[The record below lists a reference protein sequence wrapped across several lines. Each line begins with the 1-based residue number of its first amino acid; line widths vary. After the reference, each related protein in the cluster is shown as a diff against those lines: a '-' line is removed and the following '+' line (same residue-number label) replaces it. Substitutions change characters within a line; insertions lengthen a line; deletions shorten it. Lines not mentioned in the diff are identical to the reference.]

1 VGVQD
6 GAPVGVDHGGPLK
19 RSDAPPLLQAVS
31 RFVFGAALLAA
42 APAGGQEKDA
52 NELAKQLSNP
62 VAALISVPL
71 QLNYDDGYGASD
83 NGNLCTLNVQPVVPV
98 SISESWNL
106 ISRTI
111 APLIN
116 QNFAAPGNKES
127 GLGDISESV
136 FFSPKAPTA
145 GGWIIGAGPIL
156 LLPTGEEGFTSH
168 QWGAGPTI
176 VMLKQDKGWT
186 YGLLAN
192 HVWSFAGDRR
202 AIDVNLQ
209 EVNATFLQP
218 FLIKI
223 VGPGRTLSLNTE
235 ASYDWI
241 GDQWTVPLNLGLS
254 QVLKL
259 GTQMIK
265 VQGGVRAYVV
275 SPSNGPDWGLRLTLT
290 LLFPK

>member
-1 VGVQD
+1 
-6 GAPVGVDHGGPLK
+6 
-19 RSDAPPLLQAVS
+19 
-31 RFVFGAALLAA
+31 
-42 APAGGQEKDA
+42 
-52 NELAKQLSNP
+52 
-62 VAALISVPL
+62 
-71 QLNYDDGYGASD
+71 LNI
-83 NGNLCTLNVQPVVPV
+83 QPVVPI
-98 SISESWNL
+98 SISDSWNM

-127 GLGDISESV
+127 GLGDISESL

-156 LLPTGEEGFTSH
+156 LLPTGAEGFTSH

-176 VMLKQDKGWT
+176 VLLKQENGWT

-202 AIDVNLQ
+202 SIAVELQ
-209 EVNATFLQP
+209 QVNATFLQP
-218 FLIKI
+218 FLSKI
-223 VGPGRTLSLNTE
+223 VGPGRTVSLNTE
-235 ASYDWI
+235 ATYDWI

-259 GTQMIK
+259 GGQMIS
-265 VQGGVRAYVV
+265 VQGGVRAYAV
-275 SPSNGPDWGLRLTLT
+275 SPTNGPDWGLRLTLT